1 MDYTD
6 NEDDQ
11 EGVTKWPFY
20 LAALF
25 IVTLV
30 LGFAYL
36 HLKVS
41 ETLDQWQLTTC
52 ILASGL
58 ASILVFIPHLIDRFL
73 AIAFDPAKRK
83 DEELHRKTYFDIK
96 EMRSELEAFSVKV
109 DKVPTLVDKIVSE
122 ALAKESKID
131 PTLNQ
136 IPKNLEE
143 IKNSLIQKITNL
155 EELIVQTPLLPES
168 NPALDQA
175 IQSIPALQK
184 AVDTLSSE
192 IKDLHKIVGKIP
204 TEFPK
209 PVIIEKEVDTTFSID
224 EEIQETKQV
233 DENQPSS
240 MDLENSFPESEE
252 ETSLEDSNKEL
263 VSREEKQ
270 ISATEETNET
280 ELDQSEDS
288 TDQASPTT
296 SENKKEDL
304 ESDEESIIPAD
315 EDNEIEEEESENNP
329 GTVEEEIENLNEKT
343 DGLGEIDNQS
353 EKTEP
358 QEIESQED
366 AYDNELDLDLPDPE
380 ETIRKVDAILQ
391 ETDPNN
397 FSTPLP
403 DKEEPIKPK
412 ISQTGTTSVV
422 ANVMIGIGNKPYLRG
437 EGPGLNWDEGVP
449 MNFIE
454 IGKWA
459 WSPPR
464 KNASL
469 TVQLYR
475 NDNDPDKS
483 GKIQIK
489 AGEKIEITPDF
500 S

>member
-25 IVTLV
+25 IITLV

-73 AIAFDPAKRK
+73 AIAFDPSKRK

-109 DKVPTLVDKIVSE
+109 DKVPTLVDKIISE
-122 ALAKESKID
+122 ALAKDSEFD
-131 PTLNQ
+131 PALNQ
-136 IPKNLEE
+136 IPNNLEE

-155 EELIVQTPLLPES
+155 EEFIVQTPLLPEP
-168 NPALDQA
+168 NPILDQA
-175 IQSIPALQK
+175 VQSIPSLQK
-184 AVDTLSSE
+184 AVDTLTSE
-192 IKDLHKIVGKIP
+192 IKDLHKIVGKLP
-204 TEFPK
+204 TEFPQ
-209 PVIIEKEVDTTFSID
+209 PVFIEKEVNTSLRMED
-224 EEIQETKQV
+224 ENQETKQI
-233 DENQPSS
+233 DETLPSS
-240 MDLENSFPESEE
+240 IDLENSLPELEE
-252 ETSLEDSNKEL
+252 ETSLDDSNKEL
-263 VSREEKQ
+263 VYHEEKQ
-270 ISATEETNET
+270 IRASEETNET
-280 ELDQSEDS
+280 DPDQSEDS
-288 TDQASPTT
+288 TDRATSTT
-296 SENKKEDL
+296 SDNEQADL
-304 ESDEESIIPAD
+304 EANEEGFIPVE
-315 EDNEIEEEESENNP
+315 EDIEIEEEQRENDP
-329 GTVEEEIENLNEKT
+329 GTDDEEIENPNNKT
-343 DGLGEIDNQS
+343 DEMGEIDIQS
-353 EKTEP
+353 EKLEP
-358 QEIESQED
+358 QEIETQEVS
-366 AYDNELDLDLPDPE
+366 YDKELDLGLPDPE

-391 ETDPNN
+391 ETDPKN

-403 DKEEPIKPK
+403 SKKESNQPK

>member
-25 IVTLV
+25 IITLV

-73 AIAFDPAKRK
+73 AIAFDPSKRK

-109 DKVPTLVDKIVSE
+109 DKVPTLVDKIISE
-122 ALAKESKID
+122 ALAKDSEFD
-131 PTLNQ
+131 PALNQ
-136 IPKNLEE
+136 IPNNLEE

-155 EELIVQTPLLPES
+155 EEFIVQTPLLPEP
-168 NPALDQA
+168 NPILDQA
-175 IQSIPALQK
+175 VQSIPSLQK
-184 AVDTLSSE
+184 AVDTLTSE
-192 IKDLHKIVGKIP
+192 IKDLNKIVGKLP
-204 TEFPK
+204 TEFPQ
-209 PVIIEKEVDTTFSID
+209 PVFIEKEVNTSLRMED
-224 EEIQETKQV
+224 ENQETKQI
-233 DENQPSS
+233 DETLPSS
-240 MDLENSFPESEE
+240 LDSENLTPKPTE
-252 ETSLEDSNKEL
+252 ETSLNESDKGL
-263 VSREEKQ
+263 VFSEENQ
-270 ISATEETNET
+270 VSETQDTNET
-280 ELDQSEDS
+280 QLDQSEDS
-288 TDQASPTT
+288 TEQ
-296 SENKKEDL
+296 EDL
-304 ESDEESIIPAD
+304 GPDKDDFAPVEEEI
-315 EDNEIEEEESENNP
+315 EIEEEEIKNRNKN
-329 GTVEEEIENLNEKT
+329 TEE
-343 DGLGEIDNQS
+343 LGEIDNQS

-358 QEIESQED
+358 QEVNTQED
-366 AYDNELDLDLPDPE
+366 AYDKELDLGLPDPE

-391 ETDPNN
+391 ETDPKN
-397 FSTPLP
+397 FTTPLA
-403 DKEEPIKPK
+403 DKEEPNQPK

>member
-1 MDYTD
+1 MDYID
-6 NEDDQ
+6 NEDEQ

-20 LAALF
+20 WAALF
-25 IVTLV
+25 IITLV
-30 LGFAYL
+30 IGFTYL

-73 AIAFDPAKRK
+73 AIAFDPSKRK

-122 ALAKESKID
+122 AFAKDSKID
-131 PTLNQ
+131 PSLNQ
-136 IPKNLEE
+136 MPNNLEE

-155 EELIVQTPLLPES
+155 EELFVQTPLLPEP

-175 IQSIPALQK
+175 IQSIPSLQK
-184 AVDTLSSE
+184 AVDTLTSE
-192 IKDLHKIVGKIP
+192 IRDLHKIVGKIP

-209 PVIIEKEVDTTFSID
+209 PVIIEKEVNTSFRMD
-224 EEIQETKQV
+224 EEIKEAKQV
-233 DENQPSS
+233 DETQSS
-240 MDLENSFPESEE
+240 SIDLENSLPE
-252 ETSLEDSNKEL
+252 LE
-263 VSREEKQ
+263 
-270 ISATEETNET
+270 EETNET
-280 ELDQSEDS
+280 ETDQSEDS
-288 TDQASPTT
+288 TDRATSTT
-296 SENKKEDL
+296 SDNEQADL
-304 ESDEESIIPAD
+304 EANEEGIIPAD

-329 GTVEEEIENLNEKT
+329 GTDDEEIEKPNKKT
-343 DGLGEIDNQS
+343 DELGEIDIQS
-353 EKTEP
+353 EKLEP
-358 QEIESQED
+358 QEIEPQED
-366 AYDNELDLDLPDPE
+366 AYVNELDLGLPDPE

-391 ETDPNN
+391 ETDPKN

-403 DKEEPIKPK
+403 SKKETNQPK